1 MGMMDLIRGKKE
13 DGSAGDGFAERKAL
27 SEFQNPFLKGKVA
40 AVHIHIINMEAQWG
54 SLQAGRIMMTASV
67 EFKNGNTSGEQK
79 LSADTFA
86 DLVEKINAFIKS
98 ME

>member
-40 AVHIHIINMEAQWG
+40 AVHIHIVNMEASWG
-54 SLQAGRIMMTASV
+54 AHHAGHIMMDATVS
-67 EFKNGNTSGEQK
+67 FKNGATSGEQK
-79 LSADTFA
+79 LSAESFA
-86 DLVEKINAFIKS
+86 DLVEKINTFIKS
-98 ME
+98 IE